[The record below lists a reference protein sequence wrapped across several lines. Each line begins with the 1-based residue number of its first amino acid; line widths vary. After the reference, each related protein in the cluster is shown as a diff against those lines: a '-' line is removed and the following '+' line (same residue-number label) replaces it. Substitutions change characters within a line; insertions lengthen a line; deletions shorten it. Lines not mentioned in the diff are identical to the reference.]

1 VYHVLVQPC
10 DLGSSKYSAAPS
22 PLPHITNNVCTTNT
36 KPPLPSR
43 WPTISRGSRE
53 RSRTLYWRW
62 RQRDSWWECSESQRS
77 PHPIYRH
84 RCCSVTAQRS
94 FYGLSAR
101 SLRLFLC
108 LWCRDSQIAH
118 HKSRCVLATACR
130 IVLLIHLPGTYTRTT
145 ALDILINAFL
155 SHSDP
160 QKPQTKQIVSLGA
173 GTDTRY
179 FRLRSQNKH
188 HNLIYHEFDFP
199 TVSETKRRT
208 VLGNPLLSKLN
219 ENEIHFPDS
228 QKPPPDQAAEWG
240 FTQSKDGISETIYCC
255 HPLDLRQLPYAQPTQ
270 PIHGLRTDIPTLI
283 ISECCLCYLEVDNSR
298 DVVKWFADR
307 IPSLGIILYEPI
319 GVDDSFGQMMV
330 ANLAARGITMP
341 SLGSYK
347 TLSDQKARLG
357 ELGFREGNGGQEA
370 ENVEKIWEQWI
381 PTAEK
386 DRVDSLEGLDEV
398 EEWQMLA
405 RHYAVV
411 WGWRGSL
418 GWEGW
423 SGLRTTPPPPPS

>member
-1 VYHVLVQPC
+1 MYHVLAAALRFRLYESP
-10 DLGSSKYSAAPS
+10 AAPS
-22 PLPHITNNVCTTNT
+22 PLPHISTNVCTTNSES
-36 KPPLPSR
+36 PLPSR
-43 WPTISRGSRE
+43 WPAISRWSRE
-53 RSRTLYWRW
+53 GSRTLYGRW
-62 RQRDSWWECSESQRS
+62 RQWGSWWECSESQRS
-77 PHPIYRH
+77 RHPIYRY
-84 RCCSVTAQRS
+84 RCCSVAAQRS
-94 FYGLSAR
+94 FSGLSAR

-108 LWCRDSQIAH
+108 LRYRDSQIAH
-118 HKSRCVLATACR
+118 HKSRCVPATACR
-130 IVLLIHLPGTYTRTT
+130 IILLKHLPGTYTRTI

-160 QKPQTKQIVSLGA
+160 KQLQTKQIISLGA

-208 VLGNPLLSKLN
+208 LLGNPLLSKLK
-219 ENEIHFPDS
+219 ENESHFPDP

-255 HPLDLRQLPYAQPTQ
+255 HPLDLRQLPYTQ
-270 PIHGLRTDIPTLI
+270 PAQLVHGLKTDIPTLI

-307 IPSLGIILYEPI
+307 IPSIGIILYEPI

-330 ANLAARGITMP
+330 SNLAARGITMP
-341 SLGSYK
+341 SLQSYK
-347 TLSDQKARLG
+347 TLSDQKNRLG
-357 ELGFREGNGGQEA
+357 ELGFKEDNGGQEA
-370 ENVEKIWEQWI
+370 ETVEKIWEQWI